1 MRGSQT
7 PGGTQLPSF
16 PAQAPLP
23 GISTQQTSTQI
34 LVAGPEINP
43 LSYSQLAPNKR
54 GKNIRRSQDSLFSRW
69 FWESLAAAAAKSL
82 QFHPTVCDPTDGSPP
97 GSPVPGTL
105 PARILEW
112 VAIIYYS
119 SSKFKLPWNLL
130 QIWVLQCFV
139 WNNAKCMLRP
149 LQWWA

>member
-1 MRGSQT
+1 MRSQRLDMTEPLTLTRGGEAQVRGSQT

-43 LSYSQLAPNKR
+43 VSYSQLAPNKR

-82 QFHPTVCDPTDGSPP
+82 QLHPTVCDPTDGSPP
-97 GSPVPGTL
+97 GSPVPGIL
-105 PARILEW
+105 QARTLEW
-112 VAIIYYS
+112 VAIAFS
-119 SSKFKLPWNLL
+119 
-130 QIWVLQCFV
+130 
-139 WNNAKCMLRP
+139 NA
-149 LQWWA
+149 